1 MAWTGE
7 TTDEDLFAAYR
18 GGDQGAF
25 VLLFR
30 RYQGPLGRHLERMM
44 DDRAA
49 AEDLVVETF
58 QRLHVHRD
66 RLRDGAA
73 IRPWVYTIAR
83 NLARNRHRRT
93 RLARW
98 LPLDVLD
105 AARPASD
112 PRPPGAEADH
122 VGEHLAQCADCRETL
137 AALEL
142 VWRTESGARPDLWGR
157 VTARLASEPRPA
169 RFQLPADEWRRA
181 ALAAAILI
189 SVSWLVPG
197 ARAVTTLML
206 FGVG

>member
-1 MAWTGE
+1 MRQLLEIHPGGE
-7 TTDEDLFAAYR
+7 APRECAAV
-18 GGDQGAF
+18 APW
-25 VLLFR
+25 LA
-30 RYQGPLGRHLERMM
+30 
-44 DDRAA
+44 DRA
-49 AEDLVVETF
+49 
-58 QRLHVHRD
+58 R
-66 RLRDGAA
+66 G
-73 IRPWVYTIAR
+73 
-83 NLARNRHRRT
+83 
-93 RLARW
+93 RLA
-98 LPLDVLD
+98 
-105 AARPASD
+105 
-112 PRPPGAEADH
+112 GAEADH

-189 SVSWLVPG
+189 SLSWLVPG

>member
-1 MAWTGE
+1 MRRLLEIHPGGE
-7 TTDEDLFAAYR
+7 APRECAAV
-18 GGDQGAF
+18 APW
-25 VLLFR
+25 LA
-30 RYQGPLGRHLERMM
+30 
-44 DDRAA
+44 DRA
-49 AEDLVVETF
+49 
-58 QRLHVHRD
+58 R
-66 RLRDGAA
+66 G
-73 IRPWVYTIAR
+73 
-83 NLARNRHRRT
+83 
-93 RLARW
+93 RLA
-98 LPLDVLD
+98 
-105 AARPASD
+105 
-112 PRPPGAEADH
+112 GAEADH
-122 VGEHLAQCADCRETL
+122 VGGHLAQCADCRETL

>member
-25 VLLFR
+25 ELLFR

-66 RLRDGAA
+66 RFRAGAA
-73 IRPWVYTIAR
+73 IRPWLADRAR
-83 NLARNRHRRT
+83 G
-93 RLARW
+93 RLA
-98 LPLDVLD
+98 
-105 AARPASD
+105 
-112 PRPPGAEADH
+112 GAEADH

-189 SVSWLVPG
+189 SVS
-197 ARAVTTLML
+197 
-206 FGVG
+206 